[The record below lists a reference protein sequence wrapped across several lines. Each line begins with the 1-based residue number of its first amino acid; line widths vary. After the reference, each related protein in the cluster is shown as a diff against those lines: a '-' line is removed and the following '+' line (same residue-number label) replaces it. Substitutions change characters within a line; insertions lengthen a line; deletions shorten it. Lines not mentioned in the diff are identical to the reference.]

1 MGHSEGE
8 HHGDLGR
15 EELKSRVRVA
25 IVHHWFVTRGGGE
38 RVAECIASLFPEA
51 EIFTLLA
58 DVSGIPEGLRGRRL
72 HTSFLQRIPLA
83 KNYHRHMMPLY
94 PAATE
99 GLDLRGFD
107 LVISSD
113 SGPVKGVRVDAGAV
127 HICYCHSPMRYL
139 YDGYE
144 TYRAQMGTV
153 TRTTFSA
160 TAGRVRAWDVRAAQR
175 VSYFIAN
182 SKYVADRIRRCY
194 GRESVVIHPPIDLH
208 RARMAA
214 PGEHYLCA
222 GRLVGYK
229 RTELMVEACA
239 RLGRKLR
246 IAGTGPEEARLKRL
260 AGAAD
265 LSFLGEMTT
274 DALWQEYAE
283 CRALL
288 FAADEDFGMVPL
300 EAQACGRPVI
310 AYGAGGSLETVR
322 GLGVAEE
329 RPTGIYFGE
338 QTVESVME
346 GILRFETA
354 EAAGKFDS
362 AVARRWAEEFATPV
376 FLRRLRE
383 FVLEKMPE
391 AASAMAPVVPGVV

>member
-1 MGHSEGE
+1 M
-8 HHGDLGR
+8 
-15 EELKSRVRVA
+15 RVA

-38 RVAECIASLFPEA
+38 RVAECIASLFPDA

-58 DVSGIPEGLRGRRL
+58 DAPGIPEGLQGRRI

-83 KNYHRHMMPLY
+83 KHYHRHMMPLY

-113 SGPVKGVRVDAGAV
+113 SGPVKGVRVDEGAV

-144 TYRAQMGTV
+144 AYRAQMGAA
-153 TRTTFSA
+153 TRAAFSA
-160 TAGRVRAWDVRAAQR
+160 TAGRLRDWDVRAAR
-175 VSYFIAN
+175 KVSYFIAN
-182 SKYVADRIRRCY
+182 SEYVAERIRHCY
-194 GRESVVIHPPIDLH
+194 GRESAVIHPPIDLE
-208 RARMAA
+208 RARVATQ
-214 PGEHYLCA
+214 GQHYLCA

-229 RTELMVEACA
+229 RTELMIAACT

-246 IAGTGPEEARLKRL
+246 IAGTGPEEARLRKL
-260 AGAAD
+260 AGAVD
-265 LSFLGEMTT
+265 VTFLGEMTT
-274 DALWQEYAE
+274 ETLWQEYAE

-300 EAQACGRPVI
+300 EAQACGRPVVS
-310 AYGAGGSLETVR
+310 YGKGGSLETVR
-322 GLGVAEE
+322 GLGSVAA
-329 RPTGIYFGE
+329 RRGATGVYFGE

-346 GILRFETA
+346 GILRFEA
-354 EAAGKFDS
+354 ADAAGAFDS
-362 AVARRWAEEFATPV
+362 AIIQAWAAEFATPV

-383 FVLEKMPE
+383 FVLAKVP
-391 AASAMAPVVPGVV
+391 AAAAAMGRV

>member
-1 MGHSEGE
+1 VKG
-8 HHGDLGR
+8 
-15 EELKSRVRVA
+15 KSRVRVA

-51 EIFTLLA
+51 EIFTLMA
-58 DVSGIPEGLRGRRL
+58 DGPGIPDELRARRM
-72 HTSFLQRIPLA
+72 HTSFLQKIPMA
-83 KNYHRHMMPLY
+83 KNYHRHMLPLY

-113 SGPVKGVRVDAGAV
+113 SGPIKGVRVDDKAV

-144 TYRAQMGTV
+144 TYCAQMGAV
-153 TRTTFSA
+153 TRAVFSA
-160 TAGRVRAWDVRAAQR
+160 TAGRVRRWDVKAAER
-175 VSYFIAN
+175 VTYFIAN
-182 SKYVADRIRRCY
+182 SHYVAGRIRRFY
-194 GRESVVIHPPIDLH
+194 GRDSTVIYPPIDLH
-208 RARMAA
+208 RAQTLKV

-229 RTELMVEACA
+229 RTELMIMACA

-246 IAGTGPEEARLKRL
+246 IAGTGPEEARLKNM
-260 AGAAD
+260 AEAAQVA
-265 LSFLGEMTT
+265 FLGEMKTE
-274 DALWQEYAE
+274 ALWKEYGD

-300 EAQACGRPVI
+300 EVQACGRPVI

-322 GLGVAEE
+322 GGADL
-329 RPTGIYFGE
+329 PTGVYFGE

-346 GILRFETA
+346 GILRFE
-354 EAAGKFDS
+354 AADAAVRFDS
-362 AVARRWAEEFATPV
+362 TEIQHWAAKFATPV
-376 FLRRLRE
+376 FLRRMRE
-383 FVLEKMPE
+383 FVLDKMPGAE
-391 AASAMAPVVPGVV
+391 VEMAPEGAMDVGLG